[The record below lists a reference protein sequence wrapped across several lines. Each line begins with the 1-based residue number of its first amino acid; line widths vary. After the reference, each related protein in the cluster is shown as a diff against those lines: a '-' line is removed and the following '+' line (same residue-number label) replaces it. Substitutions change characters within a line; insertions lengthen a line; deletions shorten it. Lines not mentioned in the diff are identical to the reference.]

1 MSQLDYFENL
11 QDDDF
16 ELSHYLRETKQL
28 TCRKVRQQRVKNRRS
43 RDHISIVK
51 RSGKRDIVRGLVG
64 KVRDAAEDV
73 GIVRH
78 PLLRVGDEG
87 AEPPSLSAAGGLWQ
101 IFLNFQPF
109 SKLIYSIGKK
119 MVNLFNL
126 GLFSGWKVHD
136 SGREGSRRGG
146 GDDQLF

>member
-1 MSQLDYFENL
+1 MSQLDYFESL

-43 RDHISIVK
+43 GIRRSYQYCKK

-101 IFLNFQPF
+101 IFLNFQP
-109 SKLIYSIGKK
+109 SIIFQID
-119 MVNLFNL
+119 LFYWEEN
-126 GLFSGWKVHD
+126 G
-136 SGREGSRRGG
+136 
-146 GDDQLF
+146 

>member
-64 KVRDAAEDV
+64 KVRDAAEDA

-101 IFLNFQPF
+101 IFLNFRP
-109 SKLIYSIGKK
+109 SIIFQID
-119 MVNLFNL
+119 LFYWEEN
-126 GLFSGWKVHD
+126 G
-136 SGREGSRRGG
+136 
-146 GDDQLF
+146 

>member
-1 MSQLDYFENL
+1 M
-11 QDDDF
+11 
-16 ELSHYLRETKQL
+16 
-28 TCRKVRQQRVKNRRS
+28 
-43 RDHISIVK
+43 
-51 RSGKRDIVRGLVG
+51 VG
-64 KVRDAAEDV
+64 KVRDAAEDA

-126 GLFSGWKVHD
+126 GLFSGGKVHD